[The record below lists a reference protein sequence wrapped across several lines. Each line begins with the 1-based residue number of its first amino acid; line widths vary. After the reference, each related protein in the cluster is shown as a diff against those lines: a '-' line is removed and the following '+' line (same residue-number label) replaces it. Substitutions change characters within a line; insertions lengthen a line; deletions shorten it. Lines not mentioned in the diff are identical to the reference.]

1 MSRTVARE
9 RAPNKTKT
17 NFMACVTG
25 RRMANWDWRGRI
37 ELRLPTFVYSS
48 PCCWPPP
55 PNNVKGFEAPDKHAQ
70 SPSFSWVQVG
80 RSVTDRVL
88 DWISSIRNILSKH
101 HFHSV
106 PAIWNGTATY
116 NTTLVVRNG
125 VQVEFA
131 SHWSATKRRELIGGL
146 VADEMCCPHSIQRF
160 HYLILL
166 GWNRRWAREGIFCWI
181 YRGTPRVA
189 KNFGAVFCLIW
200 GSERQ
205 LHNIILPSYYTLDPS
220 AI

>member
-17 NFMACVTG
+17 NFMACVTR

-106 PAIWNGTATY
+106 PLIWNGTATY

-146 VADEMCCPHSIQRF
+146 VADEMCYPHSIHEMTTNSNRVNGIWGIGRRVNQYF
-160 HYLILL
+160 VELIE
-166 GWNRRWAREGIFCWI
+166 GQPQIAHCQEFWRERRYIE
-181 YRGTPRVA
+181 
-189 KNFGAVFCLIW
+189 LIW
-200 GSERQ
+200 ETKEF
-205 LHNIILPSYYTLDPS
+205 II
-220 AI
+220 